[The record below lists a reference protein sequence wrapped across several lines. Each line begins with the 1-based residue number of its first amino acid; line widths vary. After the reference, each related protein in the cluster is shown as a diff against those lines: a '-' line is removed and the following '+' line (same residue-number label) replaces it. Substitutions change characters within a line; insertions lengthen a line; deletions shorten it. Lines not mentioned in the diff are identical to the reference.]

1 MHCRHLKKLPIKSC
15 WKVYEGK
22 GQVTILSFA
31 LKFTILKKPT
41 TLKRKIHKRVSRRHW
56 QNCTSRSCDTYK
68 SAAVVRGA
76 RASVDGVSQVTPS
89 GRTLTSTVFH
99 VYLQGI
105 PYGTRLRTFIFKTCS
120 CQCSRDGPPVV
131 PWLVMTKFQETDAR
145 LLNCNASY
153 NAQENR

>member
-1 MHCRHLKKLPIKSC
+1 MHCRHLKKLAIKSC

-31 LKFTILKKPT
+31 LKFTILKKPA
-41 TLKRKIHKRVSRRHW
+41 TLKRKIHKRVSRNHW

-76 RASVDGVSQVTPS
+76 RASVDGCLSGNSQRQNPYLHSVPCISS
-89 GRTLTSTVFH
+89 GNTLW
-99 VYLQGI
+99 YK
-105 PYGTRLRTFIFKTCS
+105 LRTFIFKTCS